1 MVRTL
6 VVTNDLPPRRGGI
19 QTFVHEI
26 LRRLDPDSFVVFG
39 PAESGSAAFDAS
51 AGYEIHRYSGSV
63 IPTPRVAKAVA
74 ETAAA
79 TGAGQIMLGSGMPNA
94 YLIPLLLRHD
104 LPTTLV
110 ITHGNE
116 AGWAQLPGG
125 RALVQP
131 LNGARAVTYLGD
143 FTYRILSRYIQPA
156 DKLHRL
162 SPGVDTD
169 RFSPGSGGAD
179 FRRRH
184 HLSNAFVIGTLTRL
198 VPRKGVDL
206 LIRALP
212 YVRRAVPDAHVLV
225 AGDGA
230 HRRELENLA
239 RQLSVDDRVVFAGS
253 VPESELPAAY
263 DAMDVF
269 ALPTHTRRW
278 GVDVEGL
285 GIVFLEASAAGVPIL
300 VGDSGGSVDAVRDG
314 ETGKLIGTNPEAI
327 AAEIVELA
335 HDETRRR
342 EMGSHGRQWMVD
354 EWQWADRATSVSG
367 FLGGD

>member
-26 LRRLDPDSFVVFG
+26 LRRLDPDSFAVFG

-51 AGYEIHRYSGSV
+51 AGYEVHRYSGSV

-74 ETAAA
+74 EVAAA

-94 YLIPLLLRHD
+94 YLIPLLRRHD
-104 LPTTLV
+104 LPTALV

-125 RALVQP
+125 RTLVQP

-156 DKLHRL
+156 TKLHRL

-169 RFSPGSGGAD
+169 RCSPGSGGAD

-184 HLSNAFVIGTLTRL
+184 NLSDAFVIGTLTRL

-225 AGDGA
+225 AGDGP
-230 HRRELENLA
+230 HRRELKTSPA
-239 RQLSVDDRVVFAGS
+239 SYLSTIGS
-253 VPESELPAAY
+253 SSQDQCPSRNSPRHTTRWMFSLCPPTPA
-263 DAMDVF
+263 
-269 ALPTHTRRW
+269 
-278 GVDVEGL
+278 
-285 GIVFLEASAAGVPIL
+285 
-300 VGDSGGSVDAVRDG
+300 DG
-314 ETGKLIGTNPEAI
+314 EWTSKVWESSSWKLRQPGCRSSSAI
-327 AAEIVELA
+327 AAAASMLCRTELPEISLERI
-335 HDETRRR
+335 RRQLPR
-342 EMGSHGRQWMVD
+342 KSSNS
-354 EWQWADRATSVSG
+354 RATRPKGARWGPAVVNGWWTSG
-367 FLGGD
+367 SG

>member
-94 YLIPLLLRHD
+94 YLIPLLRRHD

-184 HLSNAFVIGTLTRL
+184 HLSNAFVFGTLTRL

-342 EMGSHGRQWMVD
+342 EMGAHGRQWMVD